1 MQAIVLAG
9 GFGTRLKAVIKEI
22 PKPMAPIGEKPFL
35 EYILRYLKYQGIC
48 SVILSVSYRY
58 EVIQEYFQD
67 NFLGL
72 EILYSIEK
80 EPLGTG
86 GAIKQA
92 LELANRNSLFVLNG
106 DTYFDIDLKDMN
118 LEKNSRICLALKKM
132 KNFERYGCV
141 EINPKGRIE
150 AFKEKEFRQEGL
162 INGGVY
168 LMDKGLFD
176 GFSLENKFS
185 FESFLQNSFKDLR
198 ASAKVFEDF
207 FIDIGIPEDYELAK
221 IKMCDL

>member
-22 PKPMAPIGEKPFL
+22 PKPMAPIGKKPFL
-35 EYILRYLKYQGIC
+35 EYILKYLKYQGIC
-48 SVILSVSYRY
+48 SVVLSVSYRY

-198 ASAKVFEDF
+198 ASAKVFENF

>member
-1 MQAIVLAG
+1 MQAIILAG

-22 PKPMAPIGEKPFL
+22 PKPMATIGDKPFL
-35 EYILRYLKYQGIC
+35 EYLLKYLKQQGIA
-48 SVILSVSYRY
+48 SVILSVGYKR
-58 EVIQEYFQD
+58 EVIEEYFKD
-67 NFLGL
+67 SFCGL
-72 EILYSIEK
+72 EILYSVEK

-92 LELANRNSLFVLNG
+92 LGLASRNPLYVLNG
-106 DTYFDIDLKDMN
+106 DTYFDINLSDLS
-118 LEKNSRICLALKKM
+118 LEGGSKICLGLKKM
-132 KNFERYGCV
+132 QDFERYGCV
-141 EINPKGRIE
+141 EIDSSGLIQ
-150 AFKEKEFRQEGL
+150 AFREKEFRQEGL

-168 LMDKGLFD
+168 LIDKGLFD

-185 FESFLQNSFKDLR
+185 FESFLQKHFKKLK
-198 ASAKVFEDF
+198 ATAKVFEDF

>member
-9 GFGTRLKAVIKEI
+9 GFGTRLKAVVKEI

-35 EYILRYLKYQGIC
+35 EYILRYLKHQGIC

-92 LELANRNSLFVLNG
+92 LELAKRNPLFVLNG
-106 DTYFDIDLKDMN
+106 DTYFDIDLKGMN

-132 KNFERYGCV
+132 KDFERYGCV
-141 EINPKGRIE
+141 EIDSSGLIQ
-150 AFKEKEFRQEGL
+150 AFREKEFRKEGL

-168 LMDKGLFD
+168 LIDKGLFE

-221 IKMCDL
+221 IKIRDL

>member
-35 EYILRYLKYQGIC
+35 EYILKYLKYQGVC

-58 EVIQEYFQD
+58 EAIQEYFQD

-92 LELANRNSLFVLNG
+92 LELANRNPLFVLNG
-106 DTYFDIDLKDMN
+106 DTYFDVCLSNLKF
-118 LEKNSRICLALKKM
+118 EEGSKICLGLKKM

-141 EINPKGRIE
+141 EINQKGRIE
-150 AFKEKEFRQEGL
+150 AFKEKEFRQEGF

-168 LMDKGLFD
+168 LVDKSLFE

-185 FESFLQNSFKDLR
+185 FESFLQNHFKELK
-198 ASAKVFEDF
+198 ASARVFEDF
-207 FIDIGIPEDYELAK
+207 FIDIGISEDYELAK
-221 IKMCDL
+221 IKMQDF